1 MKMERRHNC
10 QCDVCG
16 TTMYRRPS
24 QITGGGVYCSL
35 ICVGVKQQKPK
46 ICKICDQSYIGGKQ
60 TCSRACANQARAGIT
75 YTKTNEH
82 NKAYRGSLLKEQL
95 AKSRGGTCEKCSEK
109 NYAILQ
115 VHHIKERYKGGTDK
129 PSNLELLCPNCHT
142 THHQGYSLYK
152 PKKML

>member
-1 MKMERRHNC
+1 MKMERKHNC

-16 TTMYRRPS
+16 TTMYRRSS

-35 ICVGVKQQKPK
+35 ICVGKKQQKPK
-46 ICKICDQSYIGGKQ
+46 VCKICNQTYIGSKQ
-60 TCSRACANQARAGIT
+60 TCSRSCANSSRAGIT
-75 YTKTNEH
+75 YTKTNKY
-82 NKAYRGSLLKEQL
+82 NNAYQGNLLKEKL
-95 AKSRGGTCEKCSEK
+95 AKSRGGTCERCLEN

-115 VHHIKERYKGGTDK
+115 VHHIKERYRGGTNTL
-129 PSNLELLCPNCHT
+129 SNLELLCPNCHA